1 MKKITKA
8 MAISLLASTVAIS
21 TVGCRYT
28 VEIKD
33 NEAPTKQEQ
42 QLQPTGNDKS
52 YNTSTDHNRGT
63 EKTEKSATSEKANK
77 KDEKSSSHTTT
88 KDESKKDDNEEKEN
102 NNKYVCVFCKGIIP
116 DDEVTYCQFGCAH
129 SECLV
134 NYYKATGTG
143 DWDDSPSESEEPST
157 SDTHYGNNGYN
168 HSSPSYSEPTP
179 SPSYDEPNP
188 YYEPNNAE

>member
-1 MKKITKA
+1 MKKLTKA
-8 MAISLLASTVAIS
+8 MAVSLLASTVAIS

-42 QLQPTGNDKS
+42 QLQPAGNDKS
-52 YNTSTDHNRGT
+52 YNTSIDNNKAT

-88 KDESKKDDNEEKEN
+88 KDESKKVDNEEKEN

-134 NYYKATGTG
+134 NYYKSTGTG
-143 DWDDSPSESEEPST
+143 DWDDSPSES
-157 SDTHYGNNGYN
+157 DTNNSNYGNNNGYD